1 MAKEIFDQ
9 TTLSKGKD
17 MDLGQAQV
25 ENVVAEPNQGSLN
38 SPSQDDTAA
47 SDDQVQTSTEAT
59 YSAAA
64 PSEGNEATS
73 TTTESA
79 NAVQGDENTAE
90 QDSKAQ
96 AEKTDKLKLIEVE
109 DQQVLNNLKAHL
121 REKGVEAQEVLK
133 YDLKKLLSAAI
144 ILLTYAGNRK
154 VDEKH
159 VNRLIQALKQEGKKR
174 FSEPITVCSAKVA
187 LMLDTK
193 LNDDDGNE
201 ITLDHPDI
209 DRMFVVLDGQHRR
222 AAVEGSGFEYEADVV
237 IISTPDDIN
246 TYVRVI
252 NAYNSNWN
260 LGDIREQNEV
270 TSGVEDKLKAKEKEV
285 EEILPK
291 TSPKYRNYGLTEE
304 KEVVKKK
311 ALLEG
316 KVPVFDEEKANTG
329 IEIFKTIRLGNPD
342 CNKNGMLTMA
352 MLEAIFTA
360 KKDYNSKIG
369 VDTDF
374 VKHFKLFM
382 NEERNKGLDPK
393 KKDKVSAFIQDFT
406 KNFKAFVKKNPLT
419 PDADEQIKVID
430 EQIQSI
436 IDAGISSTG
445 KVYERGSVSDIV
457 AKMKERKENQKK
469 LDEEKKKMDQ
479 AIEAAKNAYKEFKK
493 TL

>member
-1 MAKEIFDQ
+1 MAKESESFAAAHNSGEVGL
-9 TTLSKGKD
+9 TK
-17 MDLGQAQV
+17 AQV

-38 SPSQDDTAA
+38 SPSQDDTAT

-59 YSAAA
+59 DSAAV
-64 PSEGNEATS
+64 PSEGNEATAD
-73 TTTESA
+73 TMESA
-79 NAVQGDENTAE
+79 NAVQGDENTGE

-96 AEKTDKLKLIEVE
+96 AEKADKFKLIEVE

-342 CNKNGMLTMA
+342 CTKNGMLTMA

-406 KNFKAFVKKNPLT
+406 KNFKAFVRKNPLT
-419 PDADEQIKVID
+419 PDADEQIKIID

-445 KVYERGSVSDIV
+445 KVYERGSVSDVV

-469 LDEEKKKMDQ
+469 LDEEKKKMDK